1 MTIDRLKRFAKDR
14 HVVLAYG
21 CSAVIGVSA
30 LYFMW
35 PFFFQQGNIIV
46 HYGSD
51 GVVDVLARPSLLLLA
66 AVAGLFVFL
75 IDILFSYYAY
85 WRERVVSYLI
95 AYSTLWFVVLL
106 GLFVWQLT
114 RFN

>member
-1 MTIDRLKRFAKDR
+1 MLT
-14 HVVLAYG
+14 AYG
-21 CSAVIGVSA
+21 IGAVIGVSA
-30 LYFMW
+30 LYFAW
-35 PFFFQQGNIIV
+35 PFFFQQGNVIV

-66 AVAGLFVFL
+66 ALMGVFVFL
-75 IDILFSYYAY
+75 VDILFSYYSY
-85 WRERVVSYLI
+85 WRERALAYMI
-95 AYSTLWFVVLL
+95 AYSTLWFVILL

>member
-1 MTIDRLKRFAKDR
+1 MLT
-14 HVVLAYG
+14 AYG

-30 LYFMW
+30 LYFVW
-35 PFFFQQGNIIV
+35 PFFSQQGNIIV

-51 GVVDVLARPSLLLLA
+51 GVVDVLARPSLLLAA
-66 AVAGLFVFL
+66 AVAGVFVFL
-75 IDILFSYYAY
+75 VDILFSYYSY
-85 WRERVVSYLI
+85 WRERVLSYMI
-95 AYSTLWFVVLL
+95 AYGTLWFVILF